1 MRSITAVGGQRH
13 VERWIA
19 DRAGSASVEFALLL
33 PLLSTLVVGMIDY
46 TQLAYQSMEV
56 GAAAH
61 AGADYALHSGFSSSG
76 IAGAVTAATGL
87 AISAS
92 PAPLLSTACVTGG
105 AIVTTVAST
114 CPSGGAPGSYVSVA
128 ARASFTPFLAWASFG
143 MPSTLSAQAMVRIS

>member
-105 AIVTTVAST
+105 AQLCLGRRPGLVHAVPGLGELRHAVHALG
-114 CPSGGAPGSYVSVA
+114 PGHGADKLDA
-128 ARASFTPFLAWASFG
+128 AWL
-143 MPSTLSAQAMVRIS
+143 